1 MTVDPEAV
9 EILKT
14 TLSVMPDKG
23 RSKLGDLV
31 LQLSKYAS
39 AATIIDV
46 EGSDYWKLREEVGL
60 AYPEH
65 AAFYNVGGVAALFD
79 VFGIES
85 MEELEMALTM
95 YHQAF
100 PEKAAQ

>member
-1 MTVDPEAV
+1 MIDPKTK
-9 EILKT
+9 EILEE
-14 TLSVMPDKG
+14 TLKVMPETG
-23 RSKLGDLV
+23 RSHLGDLV

-39 AATIIDV
+39 AATVIDT
-46 EGSDYWKLREEVGL
+46 EGSEYWKLREEIGL
-60 AYPEH
+60 DLPVAD
-65 AAFYNVGGVAALFD
+65 AFYSVGGIAALFD

-100 PEKAAQ
+100 PKEPSQ